1 MKIHVLTAQTKF
13 KTKLKTICYN
23 DCQCTEQSQ
32 LSVVYTRHMQCTTY
46 LASSVADFNWMSSL
60 LYHMLYYH
68 SFQYLHLCEHTI
80 LCINYIIYFRL
91 SACTC
96 VYLT

>member
-1 MKIHVLTAQTKF
+1 MNGTV
-13 KTKLKTICYN
+13 TIVSCMHMS
-23 DCQCTEQSQ
+23 QCI
-32 LSVVYTRHMQCTTY
+32 TY
-46 LASSVADFNWMSSL
+46 SASSVVDFNWMSSL

-68 SFQYLHLCEHTI
+68 SFQYLHLCEHTA

-91 SACTC
+91 SACAC